1 MWKLVIAFA
10 ALNRILALTTI
21 PNPLEK
27 TDGELILNRQKRF
40 LIFTNGGTAKFVGG
54 YLGPIDSPKFIN
66 CNAIRNVQYQYDLP
80 ADVATLYNKFSNRG
94 RNFKSDN
101 DEKERKIV
109 GDSTRQIAY
118 ELVEEIMQRDGK
130 NGKQCLMRTICE
142 VAETPLKHNGLMGEV
157 LQMFFS
163 PGQHE
168 LIHQDYKDAKK
179 AGLNGID
186 CIKMYSDCPIGNG
199 LLDNI
204 SLIEE
209 FKFMDLFWQI

>member
-1 MWKLVIAFA
+1 MWKLVIAIG
-10 ALNRILALTTI
+10 ALNTILALTTI
-21 PNPLEK
+21 SNPLEK
-27 TDGELILNRQKRF
+27 SENELIFNRQKRF
-40 LIFTNGGTAKFVGG
+40 LIFPNGGTAKFVGG
-54 YLGPIDSPKFIN
+54 YLGPIDTPKFIN

-80 ADVATLYNKFSNRG
+80 ANVKSLFNKFSNRG
-94 RNFKSDN
+94 RSIGSDEN
-101 DEKERKIV
+101 ERKLV

-130 NGKQCLMRTICE
+130 NGRECLMRTICE

-168 LIHQDYKDAKK
+168 LIHQDYKDAHK
-179 AGLNGID
+179 AGLNRID
-186 CIKMYSDCPIGNG
+186 CLNMYPNCPIGNG

>member
-1 MWKLVIAFA
+1 MWKLVIALA
-10 ALNRILALTTI
+10 TLNTILASRTI

-27 TDGELILNRQKRF
+27 SASELILNRQKRF
-40 LIFTNGGTAKFVGG
+40 LIFPNGGTAKFVGG
-54 YLGPIDSPKFIN
+54 YLGPVDTPKFIN

-80 ADVATLYNKFSNRG
+80 PNVTTIFNRFPSRG
-94 RNFKSDN
+94 RSFESD
-101 DEKERKIV
+101 DKARKLV

-130 NGKQCLMRTICE
+130 NGRQCLMRTICE

-168 LIHQDYKDAKK
+168 LIHQDYKDAQK
-179 AGLNGID
+179 AGLNRID
-186 CIKMYSDCPIGNG
+186 CLKMYADCPYGNG